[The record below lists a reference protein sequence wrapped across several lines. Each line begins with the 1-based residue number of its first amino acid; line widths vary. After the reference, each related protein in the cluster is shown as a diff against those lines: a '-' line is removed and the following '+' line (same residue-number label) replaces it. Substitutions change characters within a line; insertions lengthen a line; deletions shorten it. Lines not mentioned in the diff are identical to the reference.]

1 MLHASQPQSPQVEA
15 ILTDLLNEIS
25 VIPEQFLLI
34 IDDYHLIDSHSVN
47 QSLVFLVEH
56 LPAQMHL
63 VIATREDPSLPLPRL
78 RARGQMTE
86 LRTADLRFTSAEAAE
101 FLNRM
106 MGLNLSDAD
115 ITSLESR
122 TEAIARARELGL
134 F

>member
-1 MLHASQPQSPQVEA
+1 
-15 ILTDLLNEIS
+15 LTDLLNEIS
-25 VIPEQFLLI
+25 VIPEHFLLI
-34 IDDYHLIDSHSVN
+34 IDDYHLIDSQSVN
-47 QSLVFLVEH
+47 QSLIFLVEH
-56 LPAQMHL
+56 LPSQMHL

-134 F
+134 L

>member
-1 MLHASQPQSPQVEA
+1 VLHASQPQSPQVEA

-25 VIPEQFLLI
+25 VIPEHFLLI
-34 IDDYHLIDSHSVN
+34 IDDYHLIDSQSVN
-47 QSLVFLVEH
+47 QSLIFLVEH
-56 LPAQMHL
+56 LPSQMHL
-63 VIATREDPSLPLPRL
+63 FIATREDPSLPLPRL

-122 TEAIARARELGL
+122 TEAIARARELDL
-134 F
+134 L

>member
-1 MLHASQPQSPQVEA
+1 M
-15 ILTDLLNEIS
+15 TDLLNEIS
-25 VIPEQFLLI
+25 VIPEHFLLI
-34 IDDYHLIDSHSVN
+34 IDDYHLIDSQSVN
-47 QSLVFLVEH
+47 QSLIFLVEH
-56 LPAQMHL
+56 LPSQMHL
-63 VIATREDPSLPLPRL
+63 FIATREDPSLPLPRL

-122 TEAIARARELGL
+122 TEAIARARELDL
-134 F
+134 L

>member
-1 MLHASQPQSPQVEA
+1 VLHASQPQSPQVEA

-25 VIPEQFLLI
+25 VIPEHFLLI
-34 IDDYHLIDSHSVN
+34 IDDYHLIDSQSVN
-47 QSLVFLVEH
+47 QSLIFLVEH
-56 LPAQMHL
+56 LPSQMHL
-63 VIATREDPSLPLPRL
+63 FIATREDPSLPLPRL